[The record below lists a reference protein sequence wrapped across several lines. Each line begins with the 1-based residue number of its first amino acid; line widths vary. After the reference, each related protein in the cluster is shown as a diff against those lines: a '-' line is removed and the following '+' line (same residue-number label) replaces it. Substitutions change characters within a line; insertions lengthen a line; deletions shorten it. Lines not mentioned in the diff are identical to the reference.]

1 MSGYKPFVGAGTPDV
16 IWSEGTIEAALALD
30 RLDIDSA
37 WSSAAVASIAATA
50 TGSVAGPVGADREV
64 ISPVWGEYHTW
75 PTSAATSWLLIAAG
89 REQLLLTR

>member
-16 IWSEGTIEAALALD
+16 VWSEGTIEAALALD

-50 TGSVAGPVGADREV
+50 TGSVAGPDGFRPCGGEHRIVDAAVGPGRRSADHLGDTGNPSR
-64 ISPVWGEYHTW
+64 
-75 PTSAATSWLLIAAG
+75 
-89 REQLLLTR
+89 